1 MCFRIFLCRKVYHF
15 TSMHTLQRNTTNGV
29 HQIFH
34 ETKLTPVVTVNYMGL
49 NVFLTLNPWSPMTW
63 RQWSHTT
70 QAIDHFV
77 TYFEPIGFDYYVG
90 INDPNGGEPGIVGV
104 GTLDIL

>member
-1 MCFRIFLCRKVYHF
+1 
-15 TSMHTLQRNTTNGV
+15 
-29 HQIFH
+29 
-34 ETKLTPVVTVNYMGL
+34 
-49 NVFLTLNPWSPMTW
+49 MTW